1 MMKSTRNSLIY
12 FNNYLIIN
20 RKYKNKIL
28 LNKIFQNDIHITKM
42 KFNFV
47 QKNKKINKNIYNM
60 NCIEL
65 YRYTYLL
72 EKKNINNIII
82 YKQINKRVEMIYK
95 FLNPSKIILL
105 VKLYL
110 ENNNFHNYKNTFICL
125 LQQILIKLNEFNIEE
140 IVKLYNIISK
150 VENNQTIVYLF
161 KYINNHLIHNYTSID
176 IKSFAIILNAHAK
189 LKIKDMKL
197 INKFLNIIIQQNLTF
212 DILNY
217 SIYFN
222 TFYKLK
228 IINNQYVHTII
239 NKFFNEINI
248 CLKQNILNQIN
259 TESNK
264 KNGLSNNK
272 EHQIILDKF
281 ANYKPHH
288 ICNILLYLTIY
299 KDVYLMGVHK
309 NKISNMKRD
318 EKIIQYDQNGI
329 QYDQNGIQYD
339 GDSMKC
345 DGDNIK
351 GDGDSIKGNGD
362 SIKGNGD
369 NIKGDGED
377 IKCDEKTIQYDQ
389 NIIQYDQ
396 NTIQY
401 DQKTIQYDQ
410 NNTQHSIYEHIKLL
424 YQFIIKKKEEI
435 HWEEILM
442 LCQIFKILKIK
453 NDILVDYIEKKLLQ
467 HFQQND
473 TQLINKNTELI
484 KILFD
489 MCTYYNDINIYKHSI
504 SYFLKMKNKK
514 YIIDFYSALLLLY
527 TYSEINILDYDIISL
542 LVHIIKK
549 KYMQHFQEEHIFL
562 LIRSIYKICI
572 NNQHYFVYTQ
582 NKGDDLLN
590 DHTMGYKLDN
600 KHNIVNMTSG
610 DNNNIYNDDNNNNI
624 YNDDNNN
631 NIYNDDNNN
640 NIYNNVYNNNAFNN
654 CNLDQ
659 NTDNTIN
666 KINNYYE
673 QNDLSHMSSIHMS
686 KNLNKNKK
694 DENISFANY
703 QCNIYPTNKKQIP
716 HDAFLNTYK
725 KKKLFYKIKNLNDQI
740 FTKLQT
746 DLLSKKIELYDM
758 NISIMCKILYYSV
771 FLRNFIF
778 INNVI
783 HLFINYENEKLSF
796 KNILNILYSYVH
808 TKKNYIYNKQ
818 ILQQINVI
826 NINEANKHIEHVIN
840 KNADNHLEILSN
852 FYFLINNKKYVN
864 QLKNMI
870 YYMFLQSKINIYS
883 FINMDIIKTL
893 VHYSFLN
900 IHLLSTI
907 LNTLLSKDL
916 NVINIIQNEDNNN
929 DENEDNNNNNIYS
942 YRAEGEY
949 QNVHTSNNMLN
960 NPTNIYLQNIS
971 THKDIEL
978 YNKIFTHINTLILKC
993 HNIYDITRI
1002 FNASFILLNHIQKIT
1017 EENKFYQEYQQLK
1030 IHIYDTLEKIEKN
1043 ILQNYVLYNK
1053 EFIMLLS
1060 AICIYN
1066 NNYSYIPFC
1075 FFYKY
1080 FEHFVFQQSLSY
1092 CILLSNDEELKH
1104 FSNLIYELSKC
1115 NFINNIMIERKN
1127 TKVELKYPEQ
1137 NHNTNRQHENDL
1149 DKNIPNNN
1157 MYDHHYIEQ
1166 FYYYHIQQIINSID
1180 INTNEQNVISNKYHM
1195 LEKKKKQEN
1204 IIHTNIIDKQKKN
1217 KKKTKK
1223 NFDDDE
1229 EKKHIFQLNNF
1240 EINNIINIYK
1250 VLINNYDILSKYEI
1264 FNKIKDI
1271 YLYSSKIIHVI
1282 LNNLP
1287 LYELNKLCL
1296 LILKNKIPNT
1306 YLFQHIIKY
1315 NSEYINLKDYM
1326 LDTNYI
1332 IDILNIFLNI
1342 KKYNIFIDNNIV
1354 INIIT
1359 KNINMMN
1366 TPQQINSL
1374 LELIYL
1380 MKNINID
1387 NNLILETSKNIYS
1400 NYLLTNTNINIGEI
1414 IYFLYLLNHFNNYE
1428 LLNSM
1433 FCIFYNLWSNH
1444 MKTIT
1449 IRKNKKLQLNSSLN
1463 NTFYIAKYIYT
1474 FEEKHILNLTNKI
1487 SSYSKKH
1494 HNLNDEYIL
1503 YINEDSNIP
1512 CHENGDLHN
1521 AFTSNVNNQYNE
1533 IYQNKQ
1539 NVENHTTKDNNNIL
1553 SYENNYNNILSYDH
1567 NNNQNCHH
1575 INKQFNMYNL
1585 NYIDTQISKKN
1596 YILHMNDHT
1605 FIILFFILGFQ
1616 KNNDKSD
1623 ILLKIINLYKS
1634 CFSIF
1639 KEHIYICNK
1648 EIIIQCLYIYF
1659 NSEINNLFIAHKQ
1672 KELKNNQIIHNI
1684 NDQIIYILNILITFI
1699 HNLDIQ
1705 TVLKFSFIY
1714 IHFFNSIS
1722 KKTYNVKHN
1731 IILLMKHIN
1740 NNKKLIENNNILYE
1754 QIKSYANMSPY

>member
-1 MMKSTRNSLIY
+1 MKSTRNSLIY

-318 EKIIQYDQNGI
+318 EKIIQYD
-329 QYDQNGIQYD
+329 

-351 GDGDSIKGNGD
+351 GDGDNGD

-600 KHNIVNMTSG
+600 KHNIVNMTS
-610 DNNNIYNDDNNNNI
+610 
-624 YNDDNNN
+624 
-631 NIYNDDNNN
+631 
-640 NIYNNVYNNNAFNN
+640 
-654 CNLDQ
+654 DQ

-916 NVINIIQNEDNNN
+916 NLNNFEINNIINIYKVLINNYDILSKYEIFNKIKDIYLYSSKIIHVILNNLPLYELNKLCLLILKNKIPNTYLFQHIISTILNTLLSKDLNVINIIQNEDNNN
-929 DENEDNNNNNIYS
+929 DENEDNNNNNNNNIYS

-1229 EKKHIFQLNNF
+1229 EKKHIF
-1240 EINNIINIYK
+1240 K
-1250 VLINNYDILSKYEI
+1250 
-1264 FNKIKDI
+1264 
-1271 YLYSSKIIHVI
+1271 
-1282 LNNLP
+1282 
-1287 LYELNKLCL
+1287 
-1296 LILKNKIPNT
+1296 
-1306 YLFQHIIKY
+1306 
-1315 NSEYINLKDYM
+1315 
-1326 LDTNYI
+1326 
-1332 IDILNIFLNI
+1332 
-1342 KKYNIFIDNNIV
+1342 
-1354 INIIT
+1354 
-1359 KNINMMN
+1359 
-1366 TPQQINSL
+1366 
-1374 LELIYL
+1374 
-1380 MKNINID
+1380 
-1387 NNLILETSKNIYS
+1387 
-1400 NYLLTNTNINIGEI
+1400 
-1414 IYFLYLLNHFNNYE
+1414 
-1428 LLNSM
+1428 
-1433 FCIFYNLWSNH
+1433 
-1444 MKTIT
+1444 
-1449 IRKNKKLQLNSSLN
+1449 
-1463 NTFYIAKYIYT
+1463 
-1474 FEEKHILNLTNKI
+1474 
-1487 SSYSKKH
+1487 
-1494 HNLNDEYIL
+1494 
-1503 YINEDSNIP
+1503 
-1512 CHENGDLHN
+1512 
-1521 AFTSNVNNQYNE
+1521 
-1533 IYQNKQ
+1533 
-1539 NVENHTTKDNNNIL
+1539 
-1553 SYENNYNNILSYDH
+1553 
-1567 NNNQNCHH
+1567 
-1575 INKQFNMYNL
+1575 
-1585 NYIDTQISKKN
+1585 
-1596 YILHMNDHT
+1596 
-1605 FIILFFILGFQ
+1605 
-1616 KNNDKSD
+1616 
-1623 ILLKIINLYKS
+1623 
-1634 CFSIF
+1634 
-1639 KEHIYICNK
+1639 
-1648 EIIIQCLYIYF
+1648 
-1659 NSEINNLFIAHKQ
+1659 
-1672 KELKNNQIIHNI
+1672 
-1684 NDQIIYILNILITFI
+1684 
-1699 HNLDIQ
+1699 
-1705 TVLKFSFIY
+1705 
-1714 IHFFNSIS
+1714 
-1722 KKTYNVKHN
+1722 
-1731 IILLMKHIN
+1731 
-1740 NNKKLIENNNILYE
+1740 
-1754 QIKSYANMSPY
+1754 